1 MVWEPEVEELRRR
14 KELAEGLGGE
24 ERVARHKALGKLTV
38 RERIHALVDEGSFR
52 EVGST
57 AGFAVY
63 GDDGDLVEF
72 VPANFVFGR
81 AEIDG
86 RPVVVAGDDFT
97 VRGGSSDAA
106 IWRKAVYAE
115 QLARELKL
123 PIVRLVDGSS
133 GGGSVKS
140 YHDIGRTYVPPL
152 PGWADQTAMLSE
164 IPVVAAGLGSV
175 AGLGAARVAASH
187 FSLMVEGTSQIF
199 TAGPPV
205 VAYATHED
213 VDKEQ
218 LGGVEIHGVN
228 GTVDNVARSEEEA
241 FWQIRAFLS
250 FLPRHV
256 GQRAPRRTSRDD
268 PARRE
273 ERLLSVIPR
282 SRRAAYDPFD
292 LIQMVVDTES
302 LFVIGSGWGQ
312 SVITAL
318 ARLDGYPV
326 GVLASDPNQLGGTL
340 TADGSDKMRRFV
352 DLCDTFHLPL
362 VNLVDQPGF
371 AVGVQAEVEATIRR
385 GVTAIAALYQLTVP
399 VFTVILRR
407 AFGVAGAALVD
418 RGEPDVRVAWPSGDW
433 GSLPLEGGVE
443 AAYRRALADSDDP
456 DALREE
462 LLAGFE
468 AIRSPF
474 RTADAFDIEEIIDP
488 RDTRP
493 ILCEWVNLVWDTI
506 EPGPRTRGYRP

>member
-1 MVWEPEVEELRRR
+1 MVWEPEIEELRKRR
-14 KELAEGLGGE
+14 MLAARLGGE
-24 ERVARHKALGKLTV
+24 ERVGRHRAAGKLTV
-38 RERIHALVDEGSFR
+38 RERIDALIDEGTFR

-57 AGFAVY
+57 AGFATY
-63 GDDGDLVEF
+63 GDDGELTDF
-72 VPANFVFGR
+72 MPANFVFGR

-86 RPVVVAGDDFT
+86 RPIVVAGDDFT

-106 IWRKAVYAE
+106 IWRKAIYAE
-115 QLARELKL
+115 QLARELRV
-123 PIVRLVDGSS
+123 PMVRLVDGSS

-152 PGWADQTAMLSE
+152 PGWADQAAMLSE
-164 IPVVAAGLGSV
+164 VPVIAAALGSV

-187 FSLMVEGTSQIF
+187 FSVMVEGTSQIF

-205 VAYATHED
+205 VAYATRED
-213 VDKEQ
+213 VDKEE
-218 LGGVEIHGVN
+218 LGGVQVHGVN

-241 FWQIRAFLS
+241 FAHIHAFLS
-250 FLPRHV
+250 YLPRNV
-256 GQRAPRRTSRDD
+256 TQRPPRANPTDDSARRDD
-268 PARRE
+268 GLLSIIPRNRRE
-273 ERLLSVIPR
+273 S
-282 SRRAAYDPFD
+282 YDPID
-292 LIQMVVDTES
+292 LIQMIVDRES
-302 LFVIGSGWGQ
+302 LFMIGSGWGQ
-312 SVITAL
+312 SVITGL

-326 GVLASDPNQLGGTL
+326 GILGADPNYLGGTL
-340 TADGSDKMRRFV
+340 TAGGAQKMRRFV

-371 AVGVQAEVEATIRR
+371 AVGIQAEVEATIRH
-385 GVTAIAALYQLTVP
+385 GVTAIAALYQLSVP
-399 VFTVILRR
+399 VFTVIVRR

-443 AAYRRALADSDDP
+443 AAYRRVLAESDDP
-456 DALREE
+456 EALREE

-493 ILCEWVNLVWDTI
+493 MLCDWVNLVWDNIT
-506 EPGPRTRGYRP
+506 PAPRTHGYRP